1 MRISQIEYENFRNF
15 KEHGKVEC
23 STDGKVTIIYGVNGA
38 GKTTFH
44 QLFQWIIYGETHFN
58 KTASDKMFN
67 LDYERNLPVN
77 KQFSVL
83 GIIDF
88 EHAGEQYS
96 MRREWIYKKGM
107 FDSQRLSATFTI
119 SKKDDDNNWIRMQNP
134 TDLIEQLL
142 PSGLAEYFFFDG
154 ESMIADLKA
163 KGKDSANSLKEALY
177 LMLDLN
183 IYAKAVEYIGKDD
196 LKTTVLGTLFLS
208 KTGFGSSAELKTLG
222 LKMDSAQ
229 TARDEQQQR
238 EEKYSHDIS
247 ELQEKIQKISEQIGG
262 AKSQREYEAKRQEC
276 KQRRDE
282 YLKMAN
288 REYALFG
295 EELISVFPK
304 QLMSKVIERAS
315 RKLKAQ
321 AQESKLI
328 HGVNKELIDALLQE
342 DKCICGTTLTEVE
355 KEHLRELYKFLPPLG
370 YDSLYLNFTD
380 MAKRW
385 GKEYDRN
392 KIDVYIENAV
402 SDLVSAS
409 KMDDEIVNIDKQ
421 MEQDRQ
427 YENLVIQRR
436 KAEQEIESL
445 NRNRDACR
453 DELKKAKLLVN
464 KLQKEI
470 TKLSSSVE
478 TNKIIDRKIEIME
491 EVKKY
496 FQDILQEKSEVY
508 SKKLETT
515 IQDLLDKMM
524 EAKRNVT
531 VGTDF
536 SLKVADSF
544 DDESKSEGQFAT
556 VSFAYIGGIFKLLSE
571 ETILKNKEYP
581 LVLDAPFSK
590 LGKGPRQKV
599 IDTIPNY
606 APQIILLSKDNLQDS
621 FAPEQIGKVYTIESN
636 SEQNIAEIKEGF
648 LWK

>member
-445 NRNRDACR
+445 NLNRDACR
-453 DELKKAKLLVN
+453 YELNKAKLLVN

-478 TNKIIDRKIEIME
+478 TNK
-491 EVKKY
+491 
-496 FQDILQEKSEVY
+496 
-508 SKKLETT
+508 
-515 IQDLLDKMM
+515 
-524 EAKRNVT
+524 
-531 VGTDF
+531 
-536 SLKVADSF
+536 
-544 DDESKSEGQFAT
+544 
-556 VSFAYIGGIFKLLSE
+556 
-571 ETILKNKEYP
+571 
-581 LVLDAPFSK
+581 
-590 LGKGPRQKV
+590 
-599 IDTIPNY
+599 
-606 APQIILLSKDNLQDS
+606 
-621 FAPEQIGKVYTIESN
+621 
-636 SEQNIAEIKEGF
+636 
-648 LWK
+648 